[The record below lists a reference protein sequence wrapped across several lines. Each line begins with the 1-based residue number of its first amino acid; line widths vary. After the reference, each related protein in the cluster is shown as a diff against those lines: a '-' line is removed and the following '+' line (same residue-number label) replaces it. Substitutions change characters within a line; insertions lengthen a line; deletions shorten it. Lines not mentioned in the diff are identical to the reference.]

1 MRLKKVRIYADLKQ
15 REVAEILGVSRN
27 SYNTWE
33 RENDLIPLRQ
43 LDHFCEIFQVS
54 LDYVLGLGEI
64 WEYPG
69 SKVIDPKLLAK
80 RIKRIRRENDVTREL
95 DEKMIL
101 LKMNLLIFLILL
113 VLLLVNMKMELI
125 LLLQVILLVFANIFM
140 LVLILLQEKLMK
152 KLN

>member
-1 MRLKKVRIYADLKQ
+1 MDR
-15 REVAEILGVSRN
+15 
-27 SYNTWE
+27 
-33 RENDLIPLRQ
+33 
-43 LDHFCEIFQVS
+43 FCEIFQVS

-80 RIKRIRRENDVTREL
+80 RIKRIRRENDVTQDEL
-95 DEKMIL
+95 ANIL
-101 LKMNLLIFLILL
+101 NITRSSISKYENGI
-113 VLLLVNMKMELI
+113 N

>member
-1 MRLKKVRIYADLKQ
+1 MDR
-15 REVAEILGVSRN
+15 
-27 SYNTWE
+27 
-33 RENDLIPLRQ
+33 
-43 LDHFCEIFQVS
+43 FCEIFQVS

-64 WEYPG
+64 WEYP
-69 SKVIDPKLLAK
+69 SSRVIDPKLLAK

-101 LKMNLLIFLILL
+101 LKMNWLIFLISLD
-113 VLLLVNMKMELI
+113 LLLVNMKMVLI
-125 LLLQVILLVFANIFM
+125 LLLRVILLVFVIIFM